1 MGNCGKSDPQSDP
14 EATARSKEISRKLRT
29 DRKAIDKNL
38 KLLFLG
44 AGESGKST
52 VMKQL
57 RCIFGEGFDLDE
69 LSSYKPIV
77 YYNVV
82 SSARVLI
89 LAAES
94 FGYAIDPQFDK
105 LIEWVK
111 NDNLRTIGI
120 QMSLALQLKEL
131 WEQEPIQNAYARRN
145 ELQLP
150 DSAKYCF
157 TNVER
162 IAADEYVPTPEDCIH
177 MRSKTTGIVEFYFE
191 TNGTSFN
198 VVDVGGQRSERRKWI
213 HCFQNVTAIV
223 FFVALSEYDMTLV
236 EDRNVNRMHESL
248 ALFRDIINS
257 KWFTETAL
265 ILFLNKKDL
274 FKIKILE
281 KDLTVCFPDYK
292 GGKNYSAAAK
302 YIEQQFLQTAPEW
315 RKEIYVHRTC
325 ATDRGNIEFVFK
337 AVREILVRGALGAS
351 GI

>member
-1 MGNCGKSDPQSDP
+1 MGNCGGGQVEDKD
-14 EATARSKEISRKLRT
+14 AANRSREINRKLRNE
-29 DRKAIDKNL
+29 RRNVDKNL

-57 RCIFGEGFDLDE
+57 RVIFGDGFDMDE

-77 YYNVV
+77 YYNVL

-94 FGYAIDPQFDK
+94 LGQTIDPKFEK
-105 LIEWVK
+105 LVEWVK

-120 QMSLALQLKEL
+120 QMSLAIQLKEL
-131 WEQEPIQNAYARRN
+131 WDEPAIQFAYARRN

-157 TNVER
+157 QHVER
-162 IAADEYVPTPEDCIH
+162 IAAEDYVPTPEDCVH

-191 TNGTSFN
+191 THGTSFN

-274 FKIKILE
+274 FKQKILE
-281 KDLTVCFPDYK
+281 KDLTCCFPDYK
-292 GGKNYSAAAK
+292 GGKNYSAAVK
-302 YIEQQFLQTAPEW
+302 YIETQFLQTAPEW

-325 ATDRGNIEFVFK
+325 ATDKGNIEFVFK
-337 AVREILVRGALGAS
+337 AVREILVRGALGAF

>member
-1 MGNCGKSDPQSDP
+1 MGNCGGAPVDADPNAS
-14 EATARSKEISRKLRT
+14 AKTREINRKLQIERKQV
-29 DRKAIDKNL
+29 DRNL

-52 VMKQL
+52 IMKQL
-57 RCIFGEGFDLDE
+57 RCIFGEGFDQDE
-69 LSSYKPIV
+69 LVSYKPIV
-77 YYNVV
+77 YYNVL
-82 SSARVLI
+82 SSARVL
-89 LAAES
+89 LTASETYGLQVDAKFEQLV
-94 FGYAIDPQFDK
+94 DW
-105 LIEWVK
+105 LK
-111 NDNLRTIGI
+111 NDNLRTLTLDPK
-120 QMSLALQLKEL
+120 LAVQLKEL
-131 WEQEPIQNAYARRN
+131 WTDPAIQKTFLRRN

-150 DSAKYCF
+150 DSTEYCF
-157 TNVER
+157 LNVER
-162 IAADEYVPTPEDCIH
+162 IAEANYVPTQDDCIH

-191 TNGTSFN
+191 FGGSSFN

-223 FFVALSEYDMTLV
+223 FFVALSEFDMTLV